1 VTGLA
6 ERVAQNAPALLVYLD
21 VNLRILFASG
31 YCRQLLGYE
40 PGEIRGRPLVDFVDA
55 GTLRYARSH
64 VAELERGNT
73 APRKYVLRHKDGSP
87 RYCQVHATVDRNVRG
102 GSVGYFACTS
112 DIPAISAV
120 RAAQRG
126 AFDCRGGSHAG
137 NRQLLAAMPERGRGR
152 KRARRDFFTH
162 AEHELRTP
170 LASVIAALELLG
182 DGALPGPATEA
193 GPFVGV
199 ALENAHRLSRRV
211 ERLLEVE
218 RIELGIAP
226 LHKVAINLGSLMAA
240 AVTRAREDAQR
251 RGVRIAGEYGDGNA
265 WVSGDRERL
274 VQAAGH
280 LLGNA
285 IAHTPPRG
293 EVRVSVGADEH
304 TAAFEIRD
312 ESPGV
317 AEPGRALLFG
327 GGRVD
332 AAGFELTLGSGLGL
346 CISKAIVDRLGG
358 TLGCVNRR
366 DRGAL
371 FRVTLPRVPAPQPA
385 EEGA

>member
-1 VTGLA
+1 VTNLA

-31 YCRQLLGYE
+31 HCRQLLGYE
-40 PGEIRGRPLVDFVDA
+40 PGEIRGRPLADLVDA

-64 VAELERGNT
+64 VAELECGNT
-73 APRKYVLRHKDGSP
+73 APRKYVMRHKDGSP
-87 RYCQVHATVDRNVRG
+87 RYCQVHATVDRNARG

-120 RAAQRG
+120 RQARRVAQ
-126 AFDCRGGSHAG
+126 DCLVRSHAG
-137 NRQLLAAMPERGRGR
+137 NRQLLAAMSERGRGR

-182 DGALPGPATEA
+182 DATLPGAATEA

-211 ERLLEVE
+211 ERLLEIE
-218 RIELGIAP
+218 RIELGLAP

-240 AVTRAREDAQR
+240 AVAQARDDAER
-251 RGVRIAGEYGDGNA
+251 RGVRIVGDFGDGDA

-274 VQAAGH
+274 AQAAGY

-285 IAHTPPRG
+285 IAHTAPRG
-293 EVRVSVGADEH
+293 EVGVSVGADEH
-304 TAAFEIRD
+304 TAAFEIQD
-312 ESPGV
+312 ESPGLK
-317 AEPGRALLFG
+317 EPARALLFG
-327 GGRVD
+327 GGPVD
-332 AAGFELTLGSGLGL
+332 ASGFELTLGSGLGL
-346 CISKAIVDRLGG
+346 CIAKAIVDRLGG

-371 FRVTLPRVPAPQPA
+371 FRVTLPRVPAPVPA
-385 EEGA
+385 